1 VRVPVDISQTALLSP
16 RSPAGVVREFNRVA
30 RYSLTAKTHAS
41 LILHENPPGKR
52 ISIAE
57 SMFLSSG
64 ESGLSSGFV
73 KPERTVGKDA

>member
-30 RYSLTAKTHAS
+30 RYPLTAKTHGS
-41 LILHENPPGKR
+41 LILQENRPRKR

-57 SMFLSSG
+57 ITLLSSG
-64 ESGLSSGFV
+64 ESGLPSGLV
-73 KPERTVGKDA
+73 KPERTVGKEA